1 MPPIDPASPLP
12 LISFETMMRVPLP
25 PVVWDVQPLMAQGV
39 RAGKLGAVKLGGEWR
54 IRERDLMAFIEAALP
69 KQARQSCHPPLPA

>member
-12 LISFETMMRVPLP
+12 LISFETMMSVPLP
-25 PVVWDVQPLMAQGV
+25 PVVWDVEPLMARQV

-54 IRERDLMAFIEAALP
+54 IREQDLLAFIEAALP
-69 KQARQSCHPPLPA
+69 NQARPFCHPPLPV